1 MLYFKKYLL
10 QGGQDMGKAEEKNV
24 VEVINIANI
33 STISFSGTN
42 KEKVRK
48 KKENAKKKALN
59 LSGQI
64 LRDIEFKDGFFL
76 EVLFSEAETK
86 EAWETSIK

>member
-33 STISFSGTN
+33 STISFSGAN

-48 KKENAKKKALN
+48 KKEIAKKKALN

-76 EVLFSEAETK
+76 EVLFTEAETK

>member
-1 MLYFKKYLL
+1 
-10 QGGQDMGKAEEKNV
+10 MGKAEEKNV

-33 STISFSGTN
+33 STISFSGVN

-76 EVLFSEAETK
+76 EVLFVEADIK
-86 EAWETSIK
+86 DAWEKSIK

>member
-33 STISFSGTN
+33 STISFSGAN

-76 EVLFSEAETK
+76 EVLFTEAETK